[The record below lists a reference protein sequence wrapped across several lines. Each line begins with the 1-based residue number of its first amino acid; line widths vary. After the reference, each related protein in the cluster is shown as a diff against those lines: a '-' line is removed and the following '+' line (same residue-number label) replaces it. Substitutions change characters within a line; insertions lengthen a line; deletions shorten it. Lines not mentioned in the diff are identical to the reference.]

1 MGNTAPSSFY
11 NSVTHIHG
19 SGCYPLLYMKTSLLI
34 LAFLTATFQLSF
46 AGGNSSIV
54 ELYKISSI
62 KIETERVIIVGSGML
77 RKRVMSDAEHGDSSV
92 FGQPAQMLHAK
103 VTDCQF
109 EIIPY
114 HKRSDVAGVP
124 GSGPDHMSEEMKVQ
138 SMKWWAGTR
147 STAKEIKVGDAIT
160 IGYQREKMTII
171 SVCVT
176 KVVGSGSV
184 TIKKAKNDE

>member
-1 MGNTAPSSFY
+1 
-11 NSVTHIHG
+11 
-19 SGCYPLLYMKTSLLI
+19 MKTSLLI
-34 LAFLTATFQLSF
+34 VTFLTAMLQLSF

-54 ELYKISSI
+54 DLDKISSI
-62 KIETERVIIVGSGML
+62 KIEAERIIIVGSGML

-103 VTDCQF
+103 VTDCEF

-124 GSGPDHMSEEMKVQ
+124 GSGPDHMSEEMKAR
-138 SMKWWAGTR
+138 SMKWWADTLAG
-147 STAKEIKVGDAIT
+147 AKEINVGDAIT
-160 IGYQREKMTII
+160 IGFQREKMTII
-171 SVCVT
+171 SVYVT

-184 TIKKAKNDE
+184 THKKAMKE